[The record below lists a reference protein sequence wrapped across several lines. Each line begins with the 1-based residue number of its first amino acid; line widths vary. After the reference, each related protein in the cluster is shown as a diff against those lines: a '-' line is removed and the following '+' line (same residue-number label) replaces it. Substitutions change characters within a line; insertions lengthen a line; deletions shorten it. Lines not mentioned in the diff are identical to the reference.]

1 MKVLVVVDCQNDFIS
16 GPLGT
21 KEAQAIVPNVAARIQ
36 KARDNG
42 EKVIFTRDTHYA
54 DLYASSVEGRH
65 LPVPHCIDGT
75 EGWEICSAIQ
85 ELMWRNDMVI
95 DKEGFGAY
103 DLPEV
108 IIDHLI
114 SELNEKGESI
124 TEITLVGLC
133 TDICV
138 IANAIVLKS
147 FFIAPT
153 VPVEINVDA
162 SCCAGTTPQSHTRAL
177 EAMEVLHINVLNKE
191 G

>member
-1 MKVLVVVDCQNDFIS
+1 MKVLVVIDMQEDFIN
-16 GPLGT
+16 GALGT
-21 KEAQAIVPNVAARIQ
+21 KEARAIVPNVAARIQ
-36 KARDNG
+36 KARDDG

-54 DLYASSVEGRH
+54 DLYAGSVEGQH

-75 EGWEICSAIQ
+75 KGWEICPTIQ
-85 ELMWRNDMVI
+85 ELIEFGDMVI

-103 DLPEV
+103 DLPEF
-108 IIDHLI
+108 
-114 SELNEKGESI
+114 I
-124 TEITLVGLC
+124 TDLDEGDPITQITLVGLC

-147 FFIAPT
+147 FFVAPT
-153 VPVEINVDA
+153 LPVEINVDA
-162 SCCAGTTPQSHTRAL
+162 SCCAGVTPQSHTRAL